1 MVGTIEFIS
10 GKKLMDMRVIVWIFA
25 LFIGFNVYGQG
36 ERPLIREGNKQYKEN
51 KYADAET
58 SYRKALNKNSK
69 SLEASFNIGNSLY
82 KQGKYDEAAKQ
93 FAAIAD
99 SVKNNKDVL
108 SKSYYN
114 LGNSYFKSNK
124 LQESANAYKNALRNN
139 PTDMDA
145 KFNLSLVNNMLK
157 QQQQNKDKNQDN
169 KDNKDNK
176 DDKNKDQKN
185 KDNKDNKDNKNDQQN
200 KDQQKQDQNKQPQG
214 GDKQQQQPQQN
225 QISAEDAKRIL
236 DAMKNDEKAV
246 QQKVQEQKAKE
257 EKEKAKRSGQPEKN
271 W

>member
-1 MVGTIEFIS
+1 
-10 GKKLMDMRVIVWIFA
+10 MRVIVWIFA

-51 KYADAET
+51 KYSDAET

-93 FAAIAD
+93 FTTIAD

-124 LQESANAYKNALRNN
+124 LQESATAYKNALRNN

-176 DDKNKDQKN
+176 DDKNKD
-185 KDNKDNKDNKNDQQN
+185 NKDNKNDQN
-200 KDQQKQDQNKQPQG
+200 KDQQNKDQNKQPQG
-214 GDKQQQQPQQN
+214 GNKPQQQPQQN
-225 QISAEDAKRIL
+225 QISPEDAKRIL